1 MSTRPAIIAAALIAL
16 AVPAGAHAATD
27 APSLVRGQ
35 ITAKR
40 ISTPKG
46 AFVAF
51 GAVVKLDRELTGPTR
66 SRFGLITAPWSV
78 RKQIADGVH
87 LPDNLF
93 GGTSLGRIGKA
104 SRHCY
109 VAEVAQVTN
118 HTSVRFGST
127 WKVAVHDGNHAIGSG
142 LRLRVGKASETN
154 EGDAAR
160 ALGCYA

>member
-1 MSTRPAIIAAALIAL
+1 MSTRPAIIAAALIVL

-27 APSLVRGQ
+27 APRLVRGEL
-35 ITAKR
+35 TAKR

-51 GAVVKLDRELTGPTR
+51 GAVVKLDRALTGPTR
-66 SRFGLITAPWSV
+66 SRWGLITAPWSV
-78 RKQIADGVH
+78 RKQVADAAH

-93 GGTSLGRIGKA
+93 GGTSLGRIGSP

-127 WKVAVHDGNHAIGSG
+127 WRLAVHDGNHARGAG
-142 LRLRVGKASETN
+142 LRLRVRKASSTN
-154 EGDAAR
+154 EQIAAR